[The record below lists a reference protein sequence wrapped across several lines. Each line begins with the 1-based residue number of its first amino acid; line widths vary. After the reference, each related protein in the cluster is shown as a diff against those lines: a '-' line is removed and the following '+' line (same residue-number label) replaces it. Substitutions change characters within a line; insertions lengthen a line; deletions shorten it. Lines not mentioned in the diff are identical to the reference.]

1 MSDYTKG
8 LLITFLGVLV
18 ISPDVLLI
26 RLIDAGTFTV
36 LFWRSTLSG
45 CAILGGYLICTSRRA
60 LGEFSKIGVPGAI
73 ITVVFSLGTFCFLYS
88 VTHTSAANTL
98 LISATAPVFA
108 ALMSIVFL
116 SERIPLRT
124 LRTIAGALAGMS
136 VIGYSSMSGRGGN
149 IVGDLAAVLGAMS
162 MAATFTIARAR
173 KSASMVP
180 AMGLAGFLTGAGAA
194 LVAPTLAVPSGDIL
208 WAALLGLIVVPVGF
222 GLLTTGPRY
231 IPAPNV
237 SLILLLVWWFIDENP
252 GGNTLAGG
260 AVILAALAMG
270 FLVDLRRQWGQ
281 RKSAR
286 QAQTSAPH

>member
-1 MSDYTKG
+1 MSDYTRG

-26 RLIDAGTFTV
+26 RLIDAETFTI

-45 CAILGGYLICTSRRA
+45 IAILAGYLVFTRGQA
-60 LGEFSKIGVPGAI
+60 LREFAAIGLPGVI

-88 VTHTSAANTL
+88 VTNTSAANTL

-116 SERIPLRT
+116 SESIPLRT
-124 LRTIAGALAGMS
+124 WGTIGGALLGIGVIGYGSMSGQGGHIMGDIAAVAGAL
-136 VIGYSSMSGRGGN
+136 
-149 IVGDLAAVLGAMS
+149 S
-162 MAATFTIARAR
+162 MAVTFTIARAR
-173 KSASMVP
+173 KSLSMVP

-194 LVAPTLAVPSGDIL
+194 VLAPRLAVPSDDII
-208 WAALLGLIVVPVGF
+208 WAALLGLFVVPVGF

-237 SLILLLVWWFIDENP
+237 SLLLLLEAIFGPLLVWWVVGEDP
-252 GGNTLAGG
+252 GYFTLVGG
-260 AVILAALAMG
+260 TIILVALSVG
-270 FLVDLRRQWGQ
+270 FLIDLKKQG
-281 RKSAR
+281 A
-286 QAQTSAPH
+286 